1 MSTTQATR
9 LLLALAI
16 IIVAARALGALA
28 RRLDQPPVIG
38 EVLAGIALGPTL
50 LHGAVSEAV
59 FPTDIRPF
67 LAALA
72 NLGIALFMFIV
83 GLELDHALARGRG
96 RLAGTVSISSI
107 VLPFGLGAL
116 LSLYLIGNH
125 PSRDPLSFALFMG
138 AAMSVTAFPVLARIL
153 TDRNMSHTVV
163 GQVALTCAAVD
174 DVLAWTMLA
183 TVVTV
188 AGAAADQARLL
199 LLVPPYLVVMF
210 LVVRPL
216 LRRVAVAQ
224 RAAGRLTSGTLAVV
238 LAGALLSAAATEAV
252 GLHFIFGAFLF
263 GVVMPR
269 EGGAALRA
277 ELLERV
283 GQVSSVLL
291 LPVFFIV
298 AGLRVDLSA
307 VGATG
312 LGELALILLVAI
324 GGKFAGAF
332 LAARANGLPARES
345 GALATLMNTRGLTEL
360 VILNIGLQLTL
371 LDTRLYSLMVVMAV
385 LTTAMAGPLLRLLYP
400 RRRYAPAAPVPAA
413 HPG

>member
-16 IIVAARALGALA
+16 IIVAARLLGALA

-50 LHGAVSEAV
+50 LDGVVSEAV

-83 GLELDHALARGRG
+83 GLELDHALVRGKG
-96 RLAGTVSISSI
+96 RLAGSVSVSSI

-116 LSLYLIGNH
+116 LSLYLIRHH

-174 DVLAWTMLA
+174 DVLAWSMLA
-183 TVVTV
+183 MVVSV
-188 AGAAADQARLL
+188 AGAAAEQARLL
-199 LLVPPYLVVMF
+199 LVLPYLAAMF
-210 LVVRPL
+210 LLVRPL
-216 LRRVAVAQ
+216 LRRVAAAQ

-238 LAGALLSAAATEAV
+238 LAGVLLSAAATEAV

-324 GGKFAGAF
+324 GGKFVGAY

-360 VILNIGLQLTL
+360 VILNIGLQLSL

-385 LTTAMAGPLLRLLYP
+385 LTTAMAGPLLRVLYP
-400 RRRYAPAAPVPAA
+400 RRRHAPAAPMPAA
-413 HPG
+413 QAG